1 MLKRLVMT
9 KFVSAVLVF
18 SAVFLFTST
27 ISAKKK
33 CEPNKNDTPAI
44 YEATFVESSGTAEVM
59 VKASGIGC
67 SVDEALKEAKKT
79 AIWFVLESGDQPILK
94 SDAEKT
100 KAYGFEIKMYK
111 NPDKYIRWTSDIKS
125 KSKTGDKTKVSYLFR
140 IDTAMIRQEL
150 AAAGVIATMEEISEE
165 IGLPTISVFAD
176 KGGDFAKT
184 AVTVIQEYFQ
194 DNDLE
199 VFKASQ
205 GSAVDKI
212 VGKISMLEGADTDPM
227 HDMALTLGTDI
238 YAKVNFAETRGSIG
252 SKASVTLEVFETASG
267 KMLASTTGYSAE
279 RRVTDKNAIIQEAVN
294 DASSK
299 ALSQIKKEWAKMAK
313 NGKPFKI
320 TVLSSSSD
328 GAAVEDAVYGSLK
341 KLTKKPIKKVAG
353 GKSTFTFIT
362 YIKDTANAYELFQ
375 AIKKSY
381 SGPGQLEKV
390 SDSGSFLVFKAAGS
404 GEIELVIE

>member
-1 MLKRLVMT
+1 MKKIL
-9 KFVSAVLVF
+9 SAVLVF
-18 SAVFLFTST
+18 SAVFLFSSNL
-27 ISAKKK
+27 SAKKK

-44 YEATFVESSGTAEVM
+44 YEATFVESSGTSEVM
-59 VKASGIGC
+59 VRASGVGC
-67 SVDEALKEAKKT
+67 SLDEAAKEAKKT
-79 AIWFVLESGDQPILK
+79 AIWFVLESGEQPILK

-111 NPDKYIRWTSDIKS
+111 NADKYIRWTSDIKS
-125 KSKTGDKTKVSYLFR
+125 KSKTGDQTKVAYLFR
-140 IDTAMIRQEL
+140 IDTAMIKQEL
-150 AAAGVIATMEEISEE
+150 AAAGVITTMEEIGDE

-184 AVTVIQEYFQ
+184 AVAVIQEYFQ

-199 VFKASQ
+199 VFKAAQ
-205 GSAVDKI
+205 GTAVDKI
-212 VGKISMLEGADTDPM
+212 VSKISMLEGAETDPM
-227 HDMALTLGTDI
+227 HDMALSLGTDV
-238 YAKVNFAETRGSIG
+238 YAKVNYSGARGSIG
-252 SKASVTLEVFETASG
+252 MKASVAVEVFETASG
-267 KMLASTTGYSAE
+267 KMLGSTTGYSAE
-279 RRVTDKNAIIQEAVN
+279 RRVTDPNALVQEAVN

-299 ALSQIKKEWAKMAK
+299 VLSQIKKEWMKMAK
-313 NGKPFKI
+313 SGKPFKI

-328 GAAVEDAVYGSLK
+328 GAAVDEAVYGALK
-341 KLTKKPIKKVAG
+341 KLTKKPIKRQAG
-353 GKSTFTFIT
+353 GKSTFT
-362 YIKDTANAYELFQ
+362 YIAYVKNFSNAYELFQ

>member
-1 MLKRLVMT
+1 MK
-9 KFVSAVLVF
+9 KIVSALLVF
-18 SAVFLFTST
+18 SAVFLFCDSLL
-27 ISAKKK
+27 AKKK
-33 CEPNKNDTPAI
+33 CEPNKNETPAI

-59 VKASGIGC
+59 VKASGLGC
-67 SVDEALKEAKKT
+67 SMDEALKEAKKT
-79 AIWFVLESGDQPILK
+79 ALWFILESGDQPILK
-94 SDAEKT
+94 SETEKT
-100 KAYGFEIKMYK
+100 KAYGFEVKMYQ

-125 KSKTGDKTKVSYLFR
+125 KSKTGDKTKVTYLFR
-140 IDTAMIRQEL
+140 IDTAMMKSEL
-150 AAAGVIATMEEISEE
+150 SAAGVIATMEEIGEE

-205 GSAVDKI
+205 GAAVDKI
-212 VGKISMLEGADTDPM
+212 VSKISTLEGADTDPM

-238 YAKVNFAETRGSIG
+238 YAKVNYSESRGSIG
-252 SKASVTLEVFETASG
+252 SKASVALEVFETASG
-267 KMLASTTGYSAE
+267 KLLASTTGYSAE
-279 RRVTDKNAIIQEAVN
+279 RRVTDKNALIQEAVN

-299 ALSQIKKEWAKMAK
+299 VLSQIKKEWMKMAK
-313 NGKPFKI
+313 SGKPFKI

-328 GAAVEDAVYGSLK
+328 GAAVDEAVYGALK
-341 KLTKKPIKKVAG
+341 KMTKKPIKRVSG
-353 GKSTFTFIT
+353 GKSTFTYIA
-362 YIKDTANAYELFQ
+362 YIKNVSNAYELFQ
-375 AIKKSY
+375 AVKKSY

>member
-1 MLKRLVMT
+1 MK
-9 KFVSAVLVF
+9 KFVPAVLVF
-18 SAVFLFTST
+18 TTVFLFTSGLM
-27 ISAKKK
+27 AKKK

-44 YEATFVESSGTAEVM
+44 YEATFVESSGPAEVM

-67 SVDEALKEAKKT
+67 SLEEALKEAKKT
-79 AIWFVLESGDQPILK
+79 AVWFILESGDQPILK

-100 KAYGFEIKMYK
+100 KAYGFEIKMYQ

-125 KSKTGDKTKVSYLFR
+125 KSKTGDKTKAAYLFR

-176 KGGDFAKT
+176 KGGDSAKT

-205 GSAVDKI
+205 GAAVDKI
-212 VGKISMLEGADTDPM
+212 VSKISTLEGADTDPM

-238 YAKVNFAETRGSIG
+238 YAKVNFSEMRGSIG

-267 KMLASTTGYSAE
+267 KLLASTTGYSAE
-279 RRVTDKNAIIQEAVN
+279 RRVTDKNALIQEAVN

-299 ALSQIKKEWAKMAK
+299 VLSQIKKEWTKMAK
-313 NGKPFKI
+313 SGKPFKI
-320 TVLSSSSD
+320 TLLSNSSD
-328 GAAVEDAVYGSLK
+328 GAAADEALYGALK
-341 KLTKKPIKKVAG
+341 KLTKKPIKRVSG
-353 GKSTFTFIT
+353 GKSTFT
-362 YIKDTANAYELFQ
+362 YIAYVKNMSNAYELFQ
-375 AIKKSY
+375 AVKKSY
-381 SGPGQLEKV
+381 SGSGRLEKV
-390 SDSGSFLVFKAAGS
+390 SDSGSFLVVKTAGS

>member
-1 MLKRLVMT
+1 MKYFIL
-9 KFVSAVLVF
+9 AVLIF
-18 SAVFLFTST
+18 STVFLFDLNLL
-27 ISAKKK
+27 AKKK
-33 CEPNKNDTPAI
+33 CESNKNDTPAI

-67 SVDEALKEAKKT
+67 SMEEALKEAKKT
-79 AIWFVLESGDQPILK
+79 AIWFILESGDQPILK
-94 SDAEKT
+94 NDAEKT
-100 KAYGFEIKMYK
+100 KAYGFAIKMYQ

-125 KSKTGDKTKVSYLFR
+125 KSKTDNKTKVTYLFR

-150 AAAGVIATMEEISEE
+150 ASAGVIATMEDISED

-184 AVTVIQEYFQ
+184 AVAVIQEYFQ

-205 GSAVDKI
+205 GAAVDKI
-212 VGKISMLEGADTDPM
+212 VSKISILEGADTDPM

-238 YAKVNFAETRGSIG
+238 YAKVNYSESQGSIG

-299 ALSQIKKEWAKMAK
+299 VLSQIKKEWMKMAK
-313 NGKPFKI
+313 SGKPFKI
-320 TVLSSSSD
+320 TVLSNSSD
-328 GAAVEDAVYGSLK
+328 GAAVDDAVYGTLK
-341 KLTKKPIKKVAG
+341 RLTKKPIKRISG
-353 GKSTFTFIT
+353 GKSTFT
-362 YIKDTANAYELFQ
+362 YIAYVKNASNAYELFQ
-375 AIKKSY
+375 SIKKSY